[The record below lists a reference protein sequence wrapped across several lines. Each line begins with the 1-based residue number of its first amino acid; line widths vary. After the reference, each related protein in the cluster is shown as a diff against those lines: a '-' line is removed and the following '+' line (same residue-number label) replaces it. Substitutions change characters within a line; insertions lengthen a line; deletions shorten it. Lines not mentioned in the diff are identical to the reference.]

1 MKLEKFNLQDALNG
15 RPVVMR
21 NGSYIIFGGYNKDA
35 RPRYRIIGWDKS
47 DGVAMQWHE
56 DGVFSFNRDE
66 DSESD
71 LFHPAEEK
79 KPRTFWVNEY
89 KFGMGDLWEHEINAE
104 REKDKSP
111 MNRNNYITTH
121 KIEIP

>member
-15 RPVVMR
+15 RPVVTR
-21 NGSYIIFGGYNKDA
+21 QLHKVKIAGHNPDA
-35 RPRYRIIGWDKS
+35 EFNQRLVGWDEAG
-47 DGVAMQWHE
+47 DALYW
-56 DGVFSFNRDE
+56 DE
-66 DSESD
+66 NGRFGRVDDTVID

-89 KFGMGDLWEHEINAE
+89 KKGAIGTTFFDN
-104 REKDKSP
+104 EKAAKYFSNDP
-111 MNRNNYITTH
+111 DYITTH